1 MKAQAETGAERKDTT
16 ITVPGGPRR
25 YDVITLFPEMFA
37 ALTGSGITRRA
48 MDRGLYALGFH
59 NPRDFTHDPHRT
71 VDDRPYGGGPGMVM
85 LAEPLMQSIAAARL
99 AQQAST
105 GTTGRVIY
113 LSPQGRRLDQAAVL
127 ELAAQPGLVLL
138 CGRYEGVDQ
147 RLIDRAVDEEVSL
160 GDFVLSGGEL
170 PAMVLLD
177 AIVRQLPGAL
187 NTADSA
193 LEDSFADGLLDCPH
207 YTRPEVYEDER
218 VPDVLLS
225 GNHAAIRRWRLK
237 QSLGR
242 TWLRRPDLLAARQL
256 SKTELKL
263 LEEFRQEQAG
273 TEGGS
278 IA

>member
-1 MKAQAETGAERKDTT
+1 MTAAANGSER
-16 ITVPGGPRR
+16 RR
-25 YDVITLFPEMFA
+25 YDIITLFPEMFV

-48 MDRGLYALGFH
+48 LERGLYEIGFH
-59 NPRDFTHDPHRT
+59 NPRDFTSDPHRT

-85 LAEPLMQSIAAARL
+85 LVEPLMQAIAAART
-99 AQQAST
+99 AQQTAGASA
-105 GTTGRVIY
+105 GRVIY
-113 LSPQGRRLDQAAVL
+113 LSPQGRRLDQATVL
-127 ELAAQPGLVLL
+127 ELAAEPALVLL

-147 RLIDRAVDEEVSL
+147 RLIDRAVDDEISL

-170 PAMVLLD
+170 PAMALLD

-193 LEDSFADGLLDCPH
+193 QEDSFADGLLDCPH
-207 YTRPEVYEDER
+207 YTRPESYDSER
-218 VPDVLLS
+218 VPEVLLS
-225 GNHAAIRRWRLK
+225 GNHALIRRWRLK

-242 TWLRRPDLLAARQL
+242 TLLRRPDLLAARKL
-256 SKTELKL
+256 DRTELKL

-278 IA
+278 CA